1 MENSI
6 KNSKHIAKSAVIT
19 GFATNKTAD
28 EKLKRNSKLRV
39 AQPQHSL
46 LQRRPRRHTRLHRG
60 GVKICRRERF

>member
-6 KNSKHIAKSAVIT
+6 KNSKHIAKSAVVT

-39 AQPQHSL
+39 AEDAVPADSRQC
-46 LQRRPRRHTRLHRG
+46 HTWAGHLELVFHRS
-60 GVKICRRERF
+60 R